1 MRLEPRSLVGM
12 LPSPL
17 VVRARNALSED
28 AVSLIVRMW
37 RKLMPVQNHFRFCE
51 CRDEAA
57 HRRPVAAKGG
67 MRATEDLVN
76 VKSVNMDERPFQEL
90 PRDLEADEA
99 QIGWG
104 REGGI
109 RKFADVKSK
118 FSPDMPV
125 RTLIIGDAVA
135 KFFPQ
140 LWKFNRCGRID
151 RFRMTQRVAQV
162 MR

>member
-51 CRDEAA
+51 CRD
-57 HRRPVAAKGG
+57 VAAKGG

-76 VKSVNMDERPFQEL
+76 VKSVNMDESPFQEL

-109 RKFADVKSK
+109 REFADVKSK

-140 LWKFNRCGRID
+140 LW
-151 RFRMTQRVAQV
+151 
-162 MR
+162 